1 VIDVSFNKPVI
12 LVVDDTLTNLA
23 LLNAILQQEG
33 FQVFLAKSGEKA
45 FEIAKQERPDLILLD
60 VAMPGWDGY
69 ETCRRLKM
77 DNNLAPIPVLFL
89 SALANAEDKLRAFAT
104 GGVDYVHKPFQEEE
118 LLARVR
124 THVELYRLRE
134 KLEQE
139 IALRDQEI
147 LAYANELE
155 NKVEE
160 RTTELNTAKEMAE
173 AANLAKSQFLAN
185 MSHELRTPMNAII
198 GYSEML
204 REDAEDLGILD
215 FVADLEKIYAAGK
228 HLLGLINDILDLSKI
243 ESGKMELYLETFEVE
258 TLLNEVVVT
267 IQPLAD
273 KKSNQLEVNITNR
286 LGHIYADLT
295 KTRQILFNLLTNA
308 AKFTENGR
316 IYLEV
321 TRHTDTDKKEAI
333 CFSIKDEG
341 IGMTLEQQKKLFQ
354 PFTQVDA
361 STTRRFGGTGL
372 GLAITKEFAEMM
384 GGSIRVDSEFGQG
397 STFIVHLPTQVRIE
411 EPVRDED
418 SSGSEANIAKEGSK
432 IILVID
438 DDKIMRDLFKNYL
451 SKLGYSVAVTA
462 DGEEGLKLANKL
474 RPDAIILDVQ
484 MPGMDGWRVL
494 SRLKADPV
502 LFDIPVIMTS
512 IEEHKNMGSAMGAT
526 DYLVKPVGRDQLASV
541 LNKYRIG
548 DDSQRLV
555 MIVEDDVITREV
567 MATMLKNEGWRVFK
581 AENGKVAL
589 EHLEDKKPSLII
601 LDLLMPEMDGF
612 EFVAHL
618 RENPK
623 WRSLPVVVLTSTKLS
638 TEDQAHLHG
647 YVDTIFQKESY
658 SRDQLLELVQ
668 KQIATSSNR
677 YENQLQ
683 KQLAVISE
691 QLAVINEQ

>member
-1 VIDVSFNKPVI
+1 MSFNKPVI

-77 DNNLAPIPVLFL
+77 DNSLAPIPVLFL
-89 SALANAEDKLRAFAT
+89 SALANAEDKLRAFAA

-139 IALRDQEI
+139 ITLRDQEI

-155 NKVEE
+155 KKVEE

-215 FVADLEKIYAAGK
+215 FVADLEKIHAAGK

-273 KKSNQLEVNITNR
+273 KKSNQLEVNITNK

-295 KTRQILFNLLTNA
+295 KTRQILFNLLSNA

-316 IYLEV
+316 IYIEV
-321 TRHTDTDKKEAI
+321 TRHTEEI
-333 CFSIKDEG
+333 CFHIRDEG
-341 IGMTLEQQKKLFQ
+341 IGMTLEQQNKLFQ

-384 GGSIRVDSEFGQG
+384 GGSIRVVSEFGQG
-397 STFIVHLPTQVRIE
+397 STFIVHLPTQVRLE
-411 EPVRDED
+411 EPLKEEG
-418 SSGSEANIAKEGSK
+418 STGSEANIAKEGSK

-451 SKLGYSVAVTA
+451 SKLGYSVAVTGE
-462 DGEEGLKLANKL
+462 GEEGLKLANKL

-484 MPGMDGWRVL
+484 MPSMDGWRVL

-555 MIVEDDVITREV
+555 MIVEDDVITREL

-612 EFVAHL
+612 EFVTHL
-618 RENPK
+618 RKNPK
-623 WRSLPVVVLTSTKLS
+623 WRSLPVLVLTSTKLS

-658 SRDQLLELVQ
+658 SREQLLELVQ
-668 KQIATSSNR
+668 KQIATTSFPR
-677 YENQLQ
+677 YENKMQ
-683 KQLAVISE
+683 KQLSSVSE
-691 QLAVINEQ
+691 QLSVIN

>member
-1 VIDVSFNKPVI
+1 MIDVSFNKPVI

-77 DNNLAPIPVLFL
+77 DNSLAPIPVLFL
-89 SALANAEDKLRAFAT
+89 SALANAEDKLRAFAA

-139 IALRDQEI
+139 ITLRDQEI

-155 NKVEE
+155 KKVEE

-273 KKSNQLEVNITNR
+273 KKSNQLEVNITNK

-295 KTRQILFNLLTNA
+295 KTRQILFNLLSNA

-316 IYLEV
+316 IYIEV
-321 TRHTDTDKKEAI
+321 TRHTEEI
-333 CFSIKDEG
+333 CFHIRDEG
-341 IGMTLEQQKKLFQ
+341 IGMTLEQQNKLFQ

-384 GGSIRVDSEFGQG
+384 GGSIRVVSEFGQG
-397 STFIVHLPTQVRIE
+397 STFIVHLPTQVRLE
-411 EPVRDED
+411 EPLREEG
-418 SSGSEANIAKEGSK
+418 STGSEANIAKEGSK

-451 SKLGYSVAVTA
+451 SKLGYSVAVTGE
-462 DGEEGLKLANKL
+462 GEEGLKLANKL

-484 MPGMDGWRVL
+484 MPSMDGWRVL

-555 MIVEDDVITREV
+555 MIVEDDMITREL

-612 EFVAHL
+612 EFVTHL
-618 RENPK
+618 RKNPK
-623 WRSLPVVVLTSTKLS
+623 WRSLPVLVLTSTKLS

-658 SRDQLLELVQ
+658 SREQLLELVQ
-668 KQIATSSNR
+668 TQIATTSFPR
-677 YENQLQ
+677 YENKIQ
-683 KQLAVISE
+683 KQLSSVSE
-691 QLAVINEQ
+691 QLSVIN

>member
-1 VIDVSFNKPVI
+1 MSFNKPVI

-45 FEIAKQERPDLILLD
+45 LEVAKQEHPDLILLD

-77 DNNLAPIPVLFL
+77 DNNLTPIPVLFL
-89 SALANAEDKLRAFAT
+89 SALASAEDKLRAFAA

-124 THVELYRLRE
+124 THVELHRLRE

-155 NKVEE
+155 KKVEE

-215 FVADLEKIYAAGK
+215 FVADLEKIHAAGK

-273 KKSNQLEVNITNR
+273 QKSNRLEVNITNK

-295 KTRQILFNLLTNA
+295 KTRQILFNLLSNA
-308 AKFTENGR
+308 AKFTEAGH
-316 IYLEV
+316 IYIEV
-321 TRHTDTDKKEAI
+321 TRHPDKEEI

-341 IGMTLEQQKKLFQ
+341 IGMTLEQQNKLFQ

-372 GLAITKEFAEMM
+372 GLAITKEFTEMM
-384 GGSIRVDSEFGQG
+384 GGSIRVTSEFGQG
-397 STFIVHLPTQVRIE
+397 STFIVHLPTQVRLK

-418 SSGSEANIAKEGSK
+418 STGSEANIAKEGSK

-451 SKLGYSVAVTA
+451 SKLGYSVAITS

-526 DYLVKPVGRDQLASV
+526 DYLVKPVGREQLASV

-555 MIVEDDVITREV
+555 MIVEDDVITREI

-618 RENPK
+618 RKNPK
-623 WRSLPVVVLTSTKLS
+623 WRFIPVVVLTSTKLS

-647 YVDTIFQKESY
+647 YVDTIFKKESY
-658 SRDQLLELVQ
+658 SRDQLLEMVQ
-668 KQIATSSNR
+668 KQIATTSNR
-677 YENQLQ
+677 YEKLP
-683 KQLAVISE
+683 KQLAIISE
-691 QLAVINEQ
+691 QLSVQ